1 MYINLWLSY
10 AFGTTRRSLVHC
22 WPRRTLCP
30 FVIAKGAF
38 GRSIRSKE
46 CLCISTLEDT
56 QGWLS
61 QAKRPKEE

>member
-1 MYINLWLSY
+1 
-10 AFGTTRRSLVHC
+10 VHC

>member
-1 MYINLWLSY
+1 
-10 AFGTTRRSLVHC
+10 VHR

-46 CLCISTLEDT
+46 CLAIRTLEDT
-56 QGWLS
+56 QGRMS
-61 QAKRPKEE
+61 QAKRPKERA